1 MKDIQTLLKK
11 KKLSGKEAA
20 RLIISDN
27 FEYFMSNGAKKIL
40 KDGDR
45 ETIVESLQ
53 GDQDIKDYNAY
64 LHIGKRIQETFV
76 VLDAVKGSIAA
87 RLYRVVIEMLKTQSL
102 SEHIRRDAFTPQ
114 IMTEKQLEDMK
125 KLQRQNLLDEPV
137 SLAKIL
143 VSLADDA
150 YPDISVFYAD
160 KEEAKGKADIQEY
173 EDAVDELAK
182 DYPEA
187 YQEGYKRLTELITSG
202 QLAVDIPP
210 KRNLTP
216 RSFSLMK
223 KTFVKRE
230 ALYRLGYW
238 QEYVDTYHPNLNH
251 ETGGTAAGVAII
263 QDPEPYQ
270 LDDKGYYRDTFT
282 LRHLYSPDE
291 ITEIKESTWMTVA
304 SAADKTKKELR
315 SIYRY
320 TAIIRA
326 YSDLMDYDFR
336 GHMDV
341 ILRVLKEAVDF
352 FNLNLKETIINFSP
366 IYPRSEEPY
375 PIDID
380 SLQPPPEAVEKMRE
394 SINILREPWEE
405 LFSILR
411 QEEPVKDEEEYP

>member
-27 FEYFMSNGAKKIL
+27 FGYFMSNGAKKIL

-137 SLAKIL
+137 SLAEIL

-320 TAIIRA
+320 TAIIKA

-341 ILRVLKEAVDF
+341 ILRVIKEAVDF

-380 SLQPPPEAVEKMRE
+380 SLQPPPEAIEKMRE
-394 SINILREPWEE
+394 SINIQREPWEE

>member
-137 SLAKIL
+137 SLAEIL

-150 YPDISVFYAD
+150 YPDISVFYAN

-380 SLQPPPEAVEKMRE
+380 SLQPPPEAIEKMRE
-394 SINILREPWEE
+394 SINIQREPWEE

>member
-27 FEYFMSNGAKKIL
+27 FGYFMSNGAKKTL
-40 KDGDR
+40 KDSDR

-64 LHIGKRIQETFV
+64 LHIAKRIQETFV
-76 VLDAVKGSIAA
+76 VLDAAKGSIAA

-114 IMTEKQLEDMK
+114 IMTEKQMEDMK

-137 SLAKIL
+137 SLAEIL

-150 YPDISVFYAD
+150 YPDISVFYAN
-160 KEEAKGKADIQEY
+160 KEEAEGKADILEY
-173 EDAVDELAK
+173 EDAVDELVR
-182 DYPEA
+182 DYPKA

-202 QLAVDIPP
+202 RLAVDIPP
-210 KRNLTP
+210 KRKLTP

-223 KTFVKRE
+223 QTFVKRE

-251 ETGGTAAGVAII
+251 ETGGTTAGVAVI

-270 LDDKGYYRDTFT
+270 LDDNGYYRDSFA

-291 ITEIKESTWMTVA
+291 ITGIKESAWLTVA

-320 TAIIRA
+320 TAIIKA

-341 ILRVLKEAVDF
+341 ILRVIKEAVDF

-394 SINILREPWEE
+394 SINIQREPWEE
-405 LFSILR
+405 LFSVLR

>member
-137 SLAKIL
+137 SLAEIL

-320 TAIIRA
+320 TAIIKA

-341 ILRVLKEAVDF
+341 ILRVIKEAVDF

-394 SINILREPWEE
+394 SINIQRKPWEE

>member
-27 FEYFMSNGAKKIL
+27 FGYFMSNGAKKIL
-40 KDGDR
+40 KDSDR

-137 SLAKIL
+137 SLAEIL

-320 TAIIRA
+320 TAIIKA

-341 ILRVLKEAVDF
+341 ILRVIKEAVDF

-394 SINILREPWEE
+394 SINIQREPWEE

>member
-27 FEYFMSNGAKKIL
+27 FGYFMSNGAKKIL
-40 KDGDR
+40 KDSDR

-137 SLAKIL
+137 SLAEIL

-291 ITEIKESTWMTVA
+291 IIEIKESTWMTVA

-320 TAIIRA
+320 TAIIKA

-341 ILRVLKEAVDF
+341 ILRVIKEAVDF

-394 SINILREPWEE
+394 SINIQREPWEE

>member
-27 FEYFMSNGAKKIL
+27 FGYFMSNGAKKIL
-40 KDGDR
+40 KDSDR

-137 SLAKIL
+137 SLAEIL

-291 ITEIKESTWMTVA
+291 ITEIKESTWLTVA

-320 TAIIRA
+320 TAIIKA

-341 ILRVLKEAVDF
+341 ILRVIKEAVDF

-394 SINILREPWEE
+394 SINIQREPWEE

>member
-137 SLAKIL
+137 SLAEIL

-380 SLQPPPEAVEKMRE
+380 SLQPPPEAIEKMRE
-394 SINILREPWEE
+394 SINIQREPWEE

>member
-238 QEYVDTYHPNLNH
+238 QEYIDTYHPNLNH

>member
-1 MKDIQTLLKK
+1 MCI
-11 KKLSGKEAA
+11 
-20 RLIISDN
+20 R
-27 FEYFMSNGAKKIL
+27 
-40 KDGDR
+40 DR
-45 ETIVESLQ
+45 
-53 GDQDIKDYNAY
+53 
-64 LHIGKRIQETFV
+64 
-76 VLDAVKGSIAA
+76 
-87 RLYRVVIEMLKTQSL
+87 
-102 SEHIRRDAFTPQ
+102 
-114 IMTEKQLEDMK
+114 
-125 KLQRQNLLDEPV
+125 
-137 SLAKIL
+137 
-143 VSLADDA
+143 
-150 YPDISVFYAD
+150 
-160 KEEAKGKADIQEY
+160 
-173 EDAVDELAK
+173 
-182 DYPEA
+182 
-187 YQEGYKRLTELITSG
+187 TELITSG

-320 TAIIRA
+320 TAIIKA

-341 ILRVLKEAVDF
+341 ILLSLIHISEPTRLLSISYAVFCLKKKKNERY
-352 FNLNLKETIINFSP
+352 KQS
-366 IYPRSEEPY
+366 
-375 PIDID
+375 IDI
-380 SLQPPPEAVEKMRE
+380 R
-394 SINILREPWEE
+394 R
-405 LFSILR
+405 
-411 QEEPVKDEEEYP
+411 

>member
-320 TAIIRA
+320 TAIIKA

-341 ILRVLKEAVDF
+341 ILRVIKEAVDF

-394 SINILREPWEE
+394 SINIQREPWEE

>member
-102 SEHIRRDAFTPQ
+102 SEHIRRDAFIPQ

-125 KLQRQNLLDEPV
+125 KLQRQSLLDEQI
-137 SLAKIL
+137 SLAEIL

-150 YPDISVFYAD
+150 YPDISVFYAN

-380 SLQPPPEAVEKMRE
+380 SLQPPPEAIEKMRE
-394 SINILREPWEE
+394 SINIQREPWEE

>member
-137 SLAKIL
+137 SLAEIL

-173 EDAVDELAK
+173 EDAVDELAR

-380 SLQPPPEAVEKMRE
+380 SLQPPPEAIEKMRE
-394 SINILREPWEE
+394 SINIQREPWEE

>member
-27 FEYFMSNGAKKIL
+27 FGYFMSNGAKKIL

-137 SLAKIL
+137 SLAEIL

-291 ITEIKESTWMTVA
+291 ITEIKESTWLTVA

-320 TAIIRA
+320 TAIIKA

-341 ILRVLKEAVDF
+341 ILRVIKEAVDF

-394 SINILREPWEE
+394 SINIQREPWEE

>member
-137 SLAKIL
+137 SLAEIL

-320 TAIIRA
+320 TAIIKA

-380 SLQPPPEAVEKMRE
+380 SLQPPPEAIEKMRE
-394 SINILREPWEE
+394 SINIQREPWEE

>member
-380 SLQPPPEAVEKMRE
+380 SLQPPPEAIEKMRE
-394 SINILREPWEE
+394 SINIQREPWEE

>member
-160 KEEAKGKADIQEY
+160 KEEAKGKADIREY

-380 SLQPPPEAVEKMRE
+380 SLQPPPEAIEKMRE
-394 SINILREPWEE
+394 SINIQREPWEE

>member
-27 FEYFMSNGAKKIL
+27 FEYFMSNGAQKIL

-137 SLAKIL
+137 SLAEIL

-380 SLQPPPEAVEKMRE
+380 SLQPPPEAIEKMRE
-394 SINILREPWEE
+394 SINIQREPWEE

>member
-137 SLAKIL
+137 SLAEIL

-315 SIYRY
+315 SICRY

-380 SLQPPPEAVEKMRE
+380 SLQPPPEAIEKMRE
-394 SINILREPWEE
+394 SINIQREPWEE

>member
-137 SLAKIL
+137 SLAEIL

-210 KRNLTP
+210 KRNPTP

-380 SLQPPPEAVEKMRE
+380 SLQPPPEAIEKMRE
-394 SINILREPWEE
+394 SINIQREPWEE